1 MSRKPAP
8 APAVIEAPMNEAALA
23 EDTANLNQIAVI
35 QDQVDVRV
43 LALARQL
50 KYEGSTDPAVLENS
64 ARDVMTRLNM
74 GIFELGAYLLLMKE
88 ACGHGHFLPALE
100 RLGLSADT
108 AQRYMSVTKRF
119 SNATTTRHLAS
130 LGVSKLVELLPLDDE
145 QLVDMTGMGQTGEL
159 ALDDVATMS
168 VKELRAAVRKER
180 QVKQRLE
187 AVNTELNGEVIAL
200 KVAGKVVADTEW
212 PDALKPL
219 ADQVA
224 AAGRKLAQAMSELEI
239 CRITL
244 FEAAQ
249 GIPEAQQAKF
259 EAAVGHVAEVYEEAL
274 ARAERGIAHERVTFD
289 KTLGNF
295 VEEGLADMQEAIAAQ
310 FPGEKIPGG

>member
-8 APAVIEAPMNEAALA
+8 VPAVIETPMNEAALA
-23 EDTANLNQIAVI
+23 EDTATLNQIALI
-35 QDQVDVRV
+35 QTEANERLHA
-43 LALARQL
+43 LALKLNYQ
-50 KYEGSTDPAVLENS
+50 GSTDPGALENS
-64 ARDVMTRLNM
+64 ARDAT
-74 GIFELGAYLLLMKE
+74 EYLGKSIYMLGSCLLLLKE
-88 ACGHGHFLPALE
+88 ASGHGNFLAALGRIGVSQDAAGRYMAMARRFSNSATSRNLE
-100 RLGLSADT
+100 RLG
-108 AQRYMSVTKRF
+108 F
-119 SNATTTRHLAS
+119 SKMT
-130 LGVSKLVELLPLDDE
+130 ELLPLDDE
-145 QLVDMTGMGQTGEL
+145 QISELTSIGQTGEL

-187 AVNTELNGEVIAL
+187 AVNRELNGEVIAL
-200 KVAGKVVADTEW
+200 KVAGKVVADTDW

-224 AAGRKLAQAMSELEI
+224 AAGRKLAQALNELEI

-249 GIPEAQQAKF
+249 TIPEAQQAKF
-259 EAAVGHVAEVYEEAL
+259 EAAVGHVADVYEEAL
-274 ARAERGIAHERVTFD
+274 ARAERGLAKERLTFD

-295 VEEGLADMQEAIAAQ
+295 GEGGA
-310 FPGEKIPGG
+310 

>member
-1 MSRKPAP
+1 MARTATPPAKP
-8 APAVIEAPMNEAALA
+8 VNAPMNEANLV
-23 EDTANLNQIAVI
+23 EDTAAMNQLAVI
-35 QDQVDVRV
+35 QREADERV
-43 LALARQL
+43 HALAIQL
-50 KYEGSTDPAVLENS
+50 NYQGSTDPAVLENS
-64 ARDVMTRLNM
+64 ARDVIVRLNM

-88 ACGHGHFLPALE
+88 ACGHSKFLPALE
-100 RLGLSADT
+100 RLGLEPRV
-108 AQRYMSVTKRF
+108 AQQYMQITLRF
-119 SNATTTRHLAS
+119 SNANSNSHLAA
-130 LGVSKLVELLPLDDE
+130 LGKTKLLEMLVMDDE
-145 QLVDMTGMGQTGEL
+145 QLGDLATLGQTGEL

-219 ADQVA
+219 TDQVA

-249 GIPEAQQAKF
+249 GIPEDQQAKF

-274 ARAERGIAHERVTFD
+274 ARAERGIARERVTFD

-295 VEEGLADMQEAIAAQ
+295 AGEGA
-310 FPGEKIPGG
+310 

>member
-1 MSRKPAP
+1 MARTATPPAQP
-8 APAVIEAPMNEAALA
+8 VNAPVNEVHLA
-23 EDTANLNQIAVI
+23 EDTAALNQLAMI
-35 QDQVDVRV
+35 QRETDDRV
-43 LALARQL
+43 HALAVQL
-50 KYEGSTDPAVLENS
+50 NYQGSTDPAVLENS
-64 ARDVMTRLNM
+64 ARDVIVRLNM
-74 GIFELGAYLLLMKE
+74 GIFELGGYLLLMKE
-88 ACGHGHFLPALE
+88 ACGHSNFLPALE
-100 RLGLSADT
+100 RLRLEPRV
-108 AQRYMSVTKRF
+108 AQRYMQITLRFAKASSKTHLEALGKTK
-119 SNATTTRHLAS
+119 L
-130 LGVSKLVELLPLDDE
+130 LEMLVLDDE
-145 QLVDMTGMGQTGEL
+145 QLGELATLGQTGEL

-200 KVAGKVVADTEW
+200 KVAGKVVADTDW

-274 ARAERGIAHERVTFD
+274 ARAERGIARERVTFD

-295 VEEGLADMQEAIAAQ
+295 GGGEA
-310 FPGEKIPGG
+310 

>member
-8 APAVIEAPMNEAALA
+8 VPAVIETPMNEAALA
-23 EDTANLNQIAVI
+23 EDTANLNQIAMI
-35 QDQVDVRV
+35 QTEANKRV
-43 LALARQL
+43 HALARQL

-64 ARDVMTRLNM
+64 ARDVIVRLNM
-74 GIFELGAYLLLMKE
+74 GTLELGAYLLLMKE
-88 ACGHGHFLPALE
+88 ACPHGQFLPALE
-100 RLGLSADT
+100 RLGLEPRV
-108 AQRYMSVTKRF
+108 AQQYMQITMRF
-119 SNATTTRHLAS
+119 SNAKSNSHLAA
-130 LGVSKLVELLPLDDE
+130 LGKTKLLEMLVMDDE
-145 QLVDMTGMGQTGEL
+145 QLGDLATLGQTGEL

-187 AVNTELNGEVIAL
+187 AVNAELNSEVIGL
-200 KVAGKVVADTEW
+200 KVAGKVVADTDW

-224 AAGRKLAQAMSELEI
+224 AAGRKLAQALNELEI

-249 GIPEAQQAKF
+249 TIPEAQQAKF
-259 EAAVGHVAEVYEEAL
+259 EAAVGHVADVYEEAL
-274 ARAERGIAHERVTFD
+274 ARAERGLSKERLTFD

-295 VEEGLADMQEAIAAQ
+295 GEGEA
-310 FPGEKIPGG
+310 

>member
-1 MSRKPAP
+1 MSRKPTP

-35 QDQVDVRV
+35 QTEVNERV
-43 LALARQL
+43 YALARQL

-64 ARDVMTRLNM
+64 VRDVIVRLNM
-74 GIFELGAYLLLMKE
+74 GIFEIGAYLLLMKE
-88 ACGHGHFLPALE
+88 ACGHGNFLPALE
-100 RLGLSADT
+100 RLDLQPRV
-108 AQRYMSVTKRF
+108 AQQYMQIALRF
-119 SNATTTRHLAS
+119 SKVNSNSHLAA
-130 LGVSKLVELLPLDDE
+130 LGKTKLLEMLVMDDE
-145 QLVDMTGMGQTGEL
+145 QLVDLAALGQTGEL

-200 KVAGKVVADTEW
+200 KVAGKVVADTDW

-224 AAGRKLAQAMSELEI
+224 AAGRKLAQALNELEI

-249 GIPEAQQAKF
+249 TIPEAQQAKF

-274 ARAERGIAHERVTFD
+274 ARAERGLAKERLTFD

-295 VEEGLADMQEAIAAQ
+295 GEGGA
-310 FPGEKIPGG
+310 